1 MNSFEQFKAT
11 IKEAKASIFGDIDNH
26 ISEMEASGDVEK
38 FYDKGI
44 KSAGGRLRKGL
55 QEIRKT
61 IHNPT
66 NSKIMATIKDEAKNL
81 RDKIIGK

>member
-1 MNSFEQFKAT
+1 MNSFEQFKSTVEA
-11 IKEAKASIFGDIDNH
+11 AKASVFGDIDNH
-26 ISEMEASGDVEK
+26 IAEMEASGDVEK
-38 FYDKGI
+38 FYDKGV

-66 NSKIMATIKDEAKNL
+66 NSKSMATIKDCAKDL
-81 RDKIIGK
+81 REEIS

>member
-11 IKEAKASIFGDIDNH
+11 VEEAKASVFGEIDNH
-26 ISEMEASGDVEK
+26 IAEIEASGDVEK
-38 FYDKGI
+38 FFDKGV
-44 KSAGGRLRKGL
+44 KSAGGRIRKSL

-66 NSKIMATIKDEAKNL
+66 NSKTMATIKDGAKSL
-81 RDKIIGK
+81 REEIAGK